1 MSKRQQ
7 QTHNINTRSKRSKL
21 EEIVT
26 IKKIIVR
33 NDDDPHVYA
42 NLPCNYVKI
51 GDYVYKV
58 KAYDHIW
65 LKSNPDKFDASVS
78 MTLTQYNDINSY
90 VYDNKVTV
98 SSYNVKDVLSIERLT
113 ISLSTDTN
121 FKIITKRED
130 ITKYILNILKDHVVS
145 IGQNFVMFY
154 QGIIVNICIN
164 DADMMTMGLVC
175 DETEIDFKYFDSN
188 IVICNKCVTLGCK
201 SVKVF
206 ITKCIDVNNSEMLLD
221 ESENTNT
228 SKFPLIMDQK
238 TLSTYARN
246 AFSDTFTDNDSM
258 LYTIGGIEYTFNIKV
273 VGSNKLTKFKNTY
286 ELKKNDTETLQIQS
300 NTENVI
306 ITDGRK
312 LADKI
317 CFSVLPINIYKYD
330 VEDYI
335 LVVDDIVNYFKK
347 NIRTL
352 TNKQVFKYHIKN
364 KEVQLKINYINP
376 HSGND
381 IMYELDPE
389 HTKIDFDTET
399 KSKFIL
405 VKNRVPYEVE
415 KIVFKLKKPPVGGL
429 FSFLMGDD
437 NKSQMFDSKKLEK
450 TVKNLFPK
458 KTAVKHQMKFS
469 YSGNDCIVVV
479 KELNFKEK
487 EAPTIG
493 KKKYATLGLITDNT
507 EFKFEIS
514 RNNKSFTIN
523 DTTKSDILKNPIAE
537 LEKYVG
543 GISDELKKVVRT
555 ICLARG
561 KLRDEFAARGL
572 KAAKGII
579 FHGPPGTG
587 KTTLARNLGKL
598 LGCEGDRFR
607 LMSGPEIFNKYVG
620 ESEANVRGIFK
631 PAKEAWKKHGE
642 NAPMYMVVIDE
653 IDAML
658 PSRAEGTGNPVRNS
672 VVNQF
677 LAEMDGLEQ
686 FNNLICVGITN
697 KLDLLDPAA
706 IRAGR
711 FGTHIKID
719 LPDKKGR
726 VKIFEIHTK
735 KLKELNRLTGVN
747 FDKLAELTDAFSGA
761 DIENIVELASTYSL
775 ERLNVIDNIDKDTID
790 KHGNITHEDF
800 VKAIKEI
807 RETNNKSSNDDKLH
821 SMYI

>member
-1 MSKRQQ
+1 MSKRPQQ
-7 QTHNINTRSKRSKL
+7 SYNINTRSKRSKL

-26 IKKIIVR
+26 VKKIVVR

-42 NLPCNYVKI
+42 NLPCNYVKL
-51 GDYVYKV
+51 GDYIYKV
-58 KAYDHIW
+58 KAYDHAW
-65 LKSNPDKFDASVS
+65 LKSNPEKFNASVS
-78 MTLTQYNDINSY
+78 VTLTQYNDISSY
-90 VYDNKVTV
+90 IYDNKVTA
-98 SSYNVKDVLSIERLT
+98 SSYNIKDISTIERLS
-113 ISLSTDTN
+113 ISLTTDTS
-121 FKIITKRED
+121 FKIITKREE
-130 ITKYILNILKDHVVS
+130 ITKHILDMLKDHVVS

-154 QGIIVNICIN
+154 QGIIVNVYID

-175 DETEIDFKYFDSN
+175 DETEIDFKYFDTN
-188 IVICNKCVTLGCK
+188 IVICNKCVTLGSK

-206 ITKCIDVNNSEMLLD
+206 ITKCIDINNSAMQID
-221 ESENTNT
+221 ENENMNT
-228 SKFPLIMDQK
+228 KFPLIMDQK
-238 TLSTYARN
+238 TLNTYVKS

-258 LYTIGGIEYTFNIKV
+258 LYTIDGFEYTFNIKII
-273 VGSNKLTKFKNTY
+273 GSNKQTKFKNTY
-286 ELKKNDTETLQIQS
+286 ELKTNDSDVLQIQS
-300 NTENVI
+300 NTDNVI

-317 CFSVLPINIYKYD
+317 CFGVTTINIYKYD

-335 LVVDDIVNYFKK
+335 LVVDDLVNYIKK
-347 NIRTL
+347 NIRIL

-364 KEVQLKINYINP
+364 KEIQLKINYINP

-381 IMYELDPE
+381 IMYEIDPD

-399 KSKFIL
+399 KSKFIF
-405 VKNRVPYEVE
+405 VKNKVPHEIE
-415 KIVFKLKKPPVGGL
+415 KIVFKLKKPPTGGL

-437 NKSQMFDSKKLEK
+437 TKSQIFDSKKLEK

-479 KELNFKEK
+479 KELIFKSK
-487 EAPTIG
+487 DASTIG
-493 KKKYATLGLITDNT
+493 KKKYATLGLITDST

-523 DTTKSDILKNPIAE
+523 NTAKADILKNPIVE

-561 KLRDEFAARGL
+561 KLKDEFAARGL

-631 PAKEAWKKHGE
+631 PAKEAWKKHGDK
-642 NAPMYMVVIDE
+642 APMYMVVIDE

-726 VKIFEIHTK
+726 IKIFEIHTK
-735 KLKELNRLTGVN
+735 KLKELNRLIGVN
-747 FDKLAELTDAFSGA
+747 FDKLAELTDKFSGA

-775 ERLNVIDNIDKDTID
+775 ERLNTFDNIDKDTID
-790 KHGNITHEDF
+790 KNGNITHEDF

-807 RETNNKSSNDDKLH
+807 RETNNKSDNNDKLH
-821 SMYI
+821 SLYI